1 MIFDLSFIFFDA
13 EDHTACPPLSIA
25 EMEIELP
32 KLPNKYSTFQNNLR
46 DIRTL
51 KYRKGAP

>member
-1 MIFDLSFIFFDA
+1 MTGDVTPKAKDC
-13 EDHTACPPLSIA
+13 TAYPPLFIT

-51 KYRKGAP
+51 KYGKGSP